1 MPATIEFYDGANW
14 LPILLGA
21 LQGTDNQ
28 ITVTQDPTTKAFTIA
43 IANNPVLPGD
53 TTINSTGFLKLPVG
67 TTEQRP
73 TEPQAGKLRFN
84 SGA

>member
-28 ITVTQDPTTKAFTIA
+28 ITVTQDPTTKAFTLSIA
-43 IANNPVLPGD
+43 TNPILPGD

-67 TTEQRP
+67 TEAERP
-73 TEPQAGKLRFN
+73 ATPEAGMIRFN
-84 SGA
+84 NGS